1 MERVLGNKTLEVE
14 ILKEAVRIGR
24 EKKTHLAAALVRR
37 GGFPVKRVTDALA
50 VSRSNTY
57 ERIYSP
63 RPRPERYNKAE
74 DAFLLPLIV
83 ELLGGRQTYGYRRI
97 QRLLNRQLIAD
108 GRTPVNHKRIYWIM
122 RQNNLLLARVTGSRP
137 NKTHTGKVSTLQS
150 NQRWCSDEFEIAC
163 DNGERVRV
171 IFALDTCDRE
181 VMAYAA
187 TTGGYSADM
196 AQSVMLACVEKRF
209 GDVKALRPVEW
220 LSDNGS
226 CYTARE
232 TITFAASLGVV
243 SRFTPA
249 HSPQSN
255 GMAEA
260 LVKTFKRDYVFCND
274 RPDAETVMAQ
284 LSGWFE
290 DYNENAPH
298 KALRMFSP
306 REFIRSL
313 QNLDCP
319 V

>member
-1 MERVLGNKTLEVE
+1 M
-14 ILKEAVRIGR
+14 
-24 EKKTHLAAALVRR
+24 
-37 GGFPVKRVTDALA
+37 KRVTDALA

-57 ERIYSP
+57 ECSRSP
-63 RPRPERYNKAE
+63 RPRPERYSKAE

-97 QRLLNRQLIAD
+97 QRLLNRQLVAG
-108 GRTPVNHKRIYWIM
+108 GRTPVNHKRVYRIM
-122 RQNNLLLARVTGSRP
+122 RQNNLLLARFTGSRP
-137 NKTHTGKVSTLQS
+137 DKTHTGKVSTLKR
-150 NQRWCSDEFEIAC
+150 NQRWCSDGFEIAC

-181 VMAYAA
+181 VMAYSA
-187 TTGGYSADM
+187 TTDGYSADM

-209 GDVKALRPVEW
+209 GDVKTLQPVEW

-232 TITFAASLGVV
+232 TTAFAAALGIV
-243 SRFTPA
+243 SKFTPA
-249 HSPQSN
+249 RSPQSN

-260 LVKTFKRDYVFCND
+260 LVKTIKRDYVFCND
-274 RPDAETVMAQ
+274 RSDAETVMAQ
-284 LSGWFE
+284 LPGWFE

-298 KALRMFSP
+298 KALRMLSP

-313 QNLDCP
+313 QNLECP